1 MQGYLTKPN
10 KNFGSKKRFFVLDRM
25 TLSYYENEAKG
36 QKLADIVLNA
46 QTRVSA
52 VGAQQINIDNVQVSA
67 KSSAKTSYALLCDSP
82 PPQRDQ
88 WIAALTH
95 ACGIEEAERLKAQR
109 EAEERARL
117 EAEEAERRRRDAEE
131 AERRRREAEEAERRR
146 RDAEEAERRRLE
158 AEEEAE
164 RLRLLALQQAVVEDI
179 PEPALDLKP
188 RVETSQAVYKVYD
201 PENPV
206 SNMAAWLQELSGLP
220 VAASNEAELQAQ
232 LKNGV
237 VLCQAANRMG
247 AGISTISKSD
257 KMFEQISNIGKFLE
271 FLKTT
276 GVADRDVFVTTD
288 LYDIKDMK
296 QVMIGLNSLGRALH
310 KMPGYSGPTVCRAEV
325 QRRSSTFTVQD
336 NVVGPGMRPLSKRGS
351 IVTAYDSMGE
361 RSPSG
366 GLRPGSGSFAPRSPS
381 IDERTANA
389 DANSEL
395 ARNAAAEAANS
406 SVFVKVYDPE
416 NPVSNMAAWLQE
428 LSGLPVAASNEAELQ
443 AQLKNGV
450 VLCQAANRMG
460 AGISTISKSDKMFEQ
475 ISNIGKF
482 LEFLKTTGVADRDAF
497 VTTDLYDNKD
507 MRQVMIGLNS
517 LGRALHKMPG
527 YSGPSVARPAATRR
541 SSTFSTVS
549 ADYKK

>member
-146 RDAEEAERRRLE
+146 RDAEEAERRRREAEEAERRRREAEEAERRRRDAEEAERRRLE

-188 RVETSQAVYKVYD
+188 RVETSQAVYKVF
-201 PENPV
+201 V
-206 SNMAAWLQELSGLP
+206 ALQLY
-220 VAASNEAELQAQ
+220 
-232 LKNGV
+232 LK
-237 VLCQAANRMG
+237 C
-247 AGISTISKSD
+247 
-257 KMFEQISNIGKFLE
+257 FL
-271 FLKTT
+271 T
-276 GVADRDVFVTTD
+276 
-288 LYDIKDMK
+288 
-296 QVMIGLNSLGRALH
+296 
-310 KMPGYSGPTVCRAEV
+310 C
-325 QRRSSTFTVQD
+325 
-336 NVVGPGMRPLSKRGS
+336 
-351 IVTAYDSMGE
+351 
-361 RSPSG
+361 
-366 GLRPGSGSFAPRSPS
+366 
-381 IDERTANA
+381 
-389 DANSEL
+389 
-395 ARNAAAEAANS
+395 
-406 SVFVKVYDPE
+406 
-416 NPVSNMAAWLQE
+416 
-428 LSGLPVAASNEAELQ
+428 
-443 AQLKNGV
+443 
-450 VLCQAANRMG
+450 
-460 AGISTISKSDKMFEQ
+460 
-475 ISNIGKF
+475 
-482 LEFLKTTGVADRDAF
+482 
-497 VTTDLYDNKD
+497 
-507 MRQVMIGLNS
+507 
-517 LGRALHKMPG
+517 
-527 YSGPSVARPAATRR
+527 
-541 SSTFSTVS
+541 
-549 ADYKK
+549 